1 MATYKTVSWDINKTL
16 KLTGYKH
23 VSPVYYVNMTLT
35 SSKITAK
42 FVPESN
48 SYGAYFGYNIGI
60 KVWSG
65 SRTGESSATIYGK
78 KQWNWGNT
86 SSYTHKSSDDTSITI
101 DISGMSLPIYIQP
114 LCTGCDHASHSTYH
128 TYVGSGC
135 SSFIYEIKSAHN
147 HISAPS
153 APTIVKTSGTTITVR
168 ADSGCQVGEVK
179 NGSVSSWKTLDDN
192 NQYIF
197 TGYSKGTSHTFKTRK
212 KCRCGTY
219 YYSGTT
225 TTAKTWNITNKTASK
240 QGYFYKATCKATHTP
255 GTPGTEGPSDTKI
268 HYDLYKVTYNSS
280 GKVASRTAVYTGS
293 NGKSASSG
301 TAVTFTGLTQNTNY
315 VCVAYS
321 TDIKNKSGAYDNK
334 VEMKIKTATVFSV
347 QDTSVSKSDTSGFNV
362 NTQVKHN
369 DALNVE
375 CTIAVYKYGTTTLE
389 ETTTVSLPHD
399 SSVSTLFNT
408 LSFGTKYT
416 IKCTYTGTS
425 KDTKDINEIYT
436 ITKTLVT
443 STKNADIDIENI
455 RKSARAVKF
464 DVRTNVDIQ
473 AHINDDT
480 NSNRYTFYKCIKIF
494 NDNNEEV
501 SYDEILSNMGY
512 NDTKWSEY
520 TVIPNTDFSSSNS
533 GDSADVYKAKDLSYG
548 IADDNN
554 SGPGLLYGRRY
565 IIYIKCVDNNSIP
578 ITESECTSTFSTWNF
593 YLDFDI
599 LETTQNSIKC
609 RIDVRRYDGN
619 YTDSD
624 EISTNSKY
632 THIDNPSINPIANN
646 LYQNNSLSSYV
657 YNATTNPNGVLND
670 ITTESTNPE
679 YEYRTTDINISKTK
693 ERIYE
698 NNNCYRHIFTFSNLI
713 YYCDHK
719 VIVGITDG
727 FNVITTEQYIQTEFP
742 YIRVYTNGFNG
753 TIVNEIIDEDDEG
766 NTTTTIEEKEVEVSA
781 GWHKA
786 IPYVF
791 INDKWIPAVPL
802 IYDKNKLWKIPNGD
816 D

>member
-1 MATYKTVSWDINKTL
+1 MAKYITVKWNRKNETL
-16 KLTGYKH
+16 ELTRYKH
-23 VSPVYYVNMTLT
+23 TKPVYYVDITL
-35 SSKITAK
+35 KNKEITAN
-42 FVPESN
+42 FVPKSN
-48 SYGAYFGYNIGI
+48 PYGASFGYNIGI

-65 SRTGESSATIYGK
+65 STSATIYGQQ
-78 KQWNWGNT
+78 QWKWGNIN
-86 SSYTHKSSDDTSITI
+86 SSYTHNSNDDRSITI
-101 DISGMSLPIYIQP
+101 DISKMSLPIYIQP
-114 LCTGCDHASHSTYH
+114 VCTGCDHDKHSTYH
-128 TYVGSGC
+128 EFCEEGCDSYVYK
-135 SSFIYEIKSAHN
+135 IISAHT
-147 HISAPS
+147 HINNPS
-153 APTIVKTSGTTITVR
+153 APIIVKTSGTTITVK
-168 ADSGCQVGEVK
+168 AASDCQVGEVK
-179 NGSVSSWKTLDDN
+179 NDGSVSSWKNLDSSS
-192 NQYIF
+192 NQYTF
-197 TGYSKGTSHTFKTRK
+197 TGYSKGTSHTFKARK
-212 KCRCGTY
+212 KCSCGTY

-225 TTAKTWNITNKTASK
+225 TAKTWTIANKTASK
-240 QGYFYKATCKATHTP
+240 QGYFHKATCKATHTL
-255 GTPGTEGPSDTKI
+255 GTIGTNGSSDTKI

-280 GKVASRTAVYTGS
+280 GKVASRTAV
-293 NGKSASSG
+293 NGKTKSSG
-301 TAVTFTGLTQNTNY
+301 EAVTFTGLTQNTNY

-321 TDIKNKSGAYDNK
+321 TDIKNTKGAYDNK

-347 QDTSVSKSDTSGFNV
+347 QNTSVSESDINSFNV

-375 CTIAVYKYGTTTLE
+375 CTIDVYKYGTNTLE
-389 ETTTVSLPHD
+389 KTKTVSLPNNI
-399 SSVSTLFNT
+399 SVSTLFDT
-408 LSFGTKYT
+408 LSFDTKYT

-425 KDTKDINEIYT
+425 KDSKDISEKYT
-436 ITKTLVT
+436 VTKTLVT
-443 STKNADIDIENI
+443 STKNAKIKIENKRI
-455 RKSARAVKF
+455 AARAVKF
-464 DVRTNVDIQ
+464 DVSTNLSTSD
-473 AHINDDT
+473 
-480 NSNRYTFYKCIKIF
+480 YEFYKCIKIF
-494 NDNNEEV
+494 DDDSNEVDYDN
-501 SYDEILSNMGY
+501 ILSSMGY
-512 NDTKWSEY
+512 NGTCWSNY
-520 TVIPNTDFSSSNS
+520 TVIPNNNFSSSNS
-533 GDSADVYKAKDLSYG
+533 GDSADAYKAKDLSYG
-548 IADDNN
+548 IADSKN
-554 SGPGLLYGRRY
+554 SGPGLLCGRRY
-565 IIYIKCVDNNSIP
+565 IIYIKAVKMDDADTKIETS
-578 ITESECTSTFSTWNF
+578 STFSTWNF
-593 YLDFDI
+593 YLDFGI

-632 THIDNPSINPIANN
+632 THISNPSIIPIANN
-646 LYQNNSLSSYV
+646 LYQNSSLASYV

-679 YEYRTTDINISKTK
+679 YEYRTTDISKT
-693 ERIYE
+693 EELIYE

-791 INDKWIPAVPL
+791 INDEWVPAVPL
-802 IYDKNKLWKIPNGD
+802 IYDDKSKSWKIPNGD

>member
-1 MATYKTVSWDINKTL
+1 MAKYITVKWNRKNETL
-16 KLTGYKH
+16 ELTRYKH
-23 VSPVYYVNMTLT
+23 TKPVYYVDITL
-35 SSKITAK
+35 KNKEITAN
-42 FVPESN
+42 FVPKSN
-48 SYGAYFGYNIGI
+48 PYGASFGYNIGI

-65 SRTGESSATIYGK
+65 STSATIYGQQ
-78 KQWNWGNT
+78 QWVWGNIN
-86 SSYTHKSSDDTSITI
+86 SSYTHNSNDDRSITI
-101 DISGMSLPIYIQP
+101 DISKMSLPIYIQP
-114 LCTGCDHASHSTYH
+114 VCTGCDHDKHSTYH
-128 TYVGSGC
+128 EFCEEGCDSYVYK
-135 SSFIYEIKSAHN
+135 IISAHT
-147 HISAPS
+147 HINNPS
-153 APTIVKTSGTTITVR
+153 APIIVKTSGTTITVK
-168 ADSGCQVGEVK
+168 AASDCQVGEVK
-179 NGSVSSWKTLDDN
+179 NDGSVSSWKNLDSSS
-192 NQYIF
+192 NQYTF
-197 TGYSKGTSHTFKTRK
+197 TGYSKGTSHTFKARK
-212 KCRCGTY
+212 KCSCGTY

-225 TTAKTWNITNKTASK
+225 TAKTWTIANKTASK
-240 QGYFYKATCKATHTP
+240 QGYFHKATCEAIHTP
-255 GTPGTEGPSDTKI
+255 GTKGSSDTTKI

-280 GKVASRTAVYTGS
+280 GKETSRTAV
-293 NGKSASSG
+293 NGKSESSN

-321 TDIKNKSGAYDNK
+321 TDIKNKNSTYDNK
-334 VEMKIKTATVFSV
+334 VEMKIKTATIFSV
-347 QDTSVSKSDTSGFNV
+347 QNTSVSKSDISGFNV

-369 DALNVE
+369 DALNVK
-375 CTIAVYKYGTTTLE
+375 CTIDVYKYGTTTLE
-389 ETTTVSLPHD
+389 KTETVFLPDD
-399 SSVSTLFNT
+399 SSVSTLFDT

-425 KDTKDINEIYT
+425 KDSKDTSEKYT
-436 ITKTLVT
+436 VTKTLVT
-443 STKNADIDIENI
+443 STKNADINIENI
-455 RKSARAVKF
+455 KRSARAVKF
-464 DVRTNVDIQ
+464 DVSTNVDIQ

-512 NDTKWSEY
+512 NDTNWSEY

-533 GDSADVYKAKDLSYG
+533 GDSADAYKAKDLSYG

-554 SGPGLLYGRRY
+554 NGPGLLYGRRY
-565 IIYIKCVDNNSIP
+565 IIYIKCVDNESRP
-578 ITESECTSTFSTWNF
+578 ITESECASTFSTWNF
-593 YLDFDI
+593 YLDFGI

-619 YTDSD
+619 YTDYD

-632 THIDNPSINPIANN
+632 THISNPSINPVTNN
-646 LYQNNSLSSYV
+646 LYQNSSLASYV
-657 YNATTNPNGVLND
+657 YNATTNPNGVLN

-679 YEYRTTDINISKTK
+679 YEYRTTDISKTEK
-693 ERIYE
+693 LIYE
-698 NNNCYRHIFTFSNLI
+698 NNNCHRHIFTFSNLI

-791 INDKWIPAVPL
+791 INDEWVPAVPL
-802 IYDKNKLWKIPNGD
+802 IYDKNKSKSWKIPNGD